1 MTPNP
6 AVLRD
11 AGAWL
16 YRITH
21 HQASRN
27 DLAIRDEI
35 RRTLT
40 TTVSPHSPEH
50 R

>member
-21 HQASRN
+21 HQATPT
-27 DLAIRDEI
+27 DLAIRTELI
-35 RRTLT
+35 RILKENT
-40 TTVSPHSPEH
+40 
-50 R
+50 